1 MCSSVGYFIHSKI
14 IYIFMKIKISRM
26 KSETASHELR
36 KTIIFSFILLSKR
49 LIEDRQMNLESVVMK
64 N

>member
-1 MCSSVGYFIHSKI
+1 
-14 IYIFMKIKISRM
+14 M

-36 KTIIFSFILLSKR
+36 ETIIFSFILLSKR
-49 LIEDRQMNLESVVMK
+49 LTEDCRMNLESVVMK